1 MSRVS
6 SGAILAFIDR
16 LEKGGVCMHGFEL
29 RVQGEVRAEGYYAP
43 FRKGEMHRMYSI
55 SKTMTALAVGI
66 LAGEGK
72 ISLDD
77 RIADYFR
84 DKLPAQPDPR
94 VMRLTIRDMLRMAT
108 CHKKTTYREGID
120 YNWDESFFSVKP
132 THEPGTMF
140 NYDTSCSQVLC
151 AMCQRVTERNLLEFL
166 QERVFGPVGAEDPKQ
181 WLQDPSGVPQG
192 GTGLMM
198 SLRDLG
204 KVAQMVADGGRG
216 LVPADFIRQMTRRQI
231 VNEAPSIPEE
241 ANGYG
246 YQVWMTRSGWAMCGM
261 GGQMAVCCPEKD
273 ILLCTTAD
281 NRLDGLGIQKI
292 YSAFYEE
299 IVAREGE
306 AEQPGDAQRL
316 EDRLCGLKMISVRHA
331 GGELPCGRR
340 TYAMEE
346 NEAGLKSIELQG
358 CWLRVT
364 WEDDMQEFCWNEM
377 GENALGRWTGTEYPT
392 ITSAGLTE
400 DGALH
405 VRCQLIHHAPC
416 GLEMFLHEKEGTL
429 SVRMRK
435 SNDPATRRYEGIFW
449 GEAVR

>member
-1 MSRVS
+1 MAKVS
-6 SGAILAFIDR
+6 SAAILNFIDR

-29 RVQGEVRAEGYYAP
+29 RVQGEIRAEGYYAP

-72 ISLDD
+72 ISLED
-77 RIADYFR
+77 RICDYFR
-84 DKLPAQPDPR
+84 DKLAESPDPR
-94 VMRLTIRDMLRMAT
+94 VLRLTIRDMLRMAT

-120 YNWDESFFSVKP
+120 YNWDESFFTVKP

-151 AMCQRVTERNLLEFL
+151 AMCQRVTGRNLLEFL
-166 QERVFGPVGAEDPKQ
+166 QERVFDPIGATDSKK
-181 WLQDPSGVPQG
+181 WLTDPSGVPQG

-204 KVAQMVADGGRG
+204 KVAQLVADGGRG
-216 LVPADFIRQMTRRQI
+216 IVPADFIAQMTRRQI

-246 YQVWMTRSGWAMCGM
+246 YQVWMTRNGWAMCGM
-261 GGQMAVCCPEKD
+261 GGQMAVCCPEKE
-273 ILLCTTAD
+273 ILLCAIAD
-281 NRLDGLGIQKI
+281 NRLDGLGIQKM

-306 AEQPGDAQRL
+306 AEWPGDAQRL
-316 EDRLCGLKMISVRHA
+316 EERLGSLKMISVPHV
-331 GGELPCGRR
+331 GGELSKEKRVY
-340 TYAMEE
+340 TVED
-346 NEAGLKSIELQG
+346 NDAGLQRMELEG
-358 CWLRVT
+358 HTLRVV
-364 WEDDMQEFCWNEM
+364 WEDDMQEFRWDKL
-377 GENALGRWTGTEYPT
+377 GENTLGQWTGTDYPT
-392 ITSAGLTE
+392 ITSAGLTA

-416 GLEMFLHEKEGTL
+416 GLEMFLHEKQETL

-449 GEAVR
+449 GVKA